1 MLQILKVGEFYFLKM
16 NSDLTI
22 PILLEKLKYNNG
34 MKKGSLAEKCVISII
49 TNLLTNAINFSE
61 KYSKYYLEEYDDFES
76 YLYKKELLEME
87 TIETIN
93 LKSDESLLMLSSTI
107 NNCSINDIIG
117 YEDEYLQIINKMLEY
132 INHEN

>member
-22 PILLEKLKYNNG
+22 SILLEKLKYNNG

>member
-93 LKSDESLLMLSSTI
+93 LKSDERLLMLSSTI